1 MPALGEKTYIYSM
14 KALRHRTGSWIM
26 AFALSIVLAHAFTPH
41 DHFLPSTHEAAF
53 CDQHN
58 QPLKLFGFDAGL
70 DHLSHFRTTDSQR
83 DIRFEQVAVVSQ
95 TVIQLSLTEQ
105 HTPWAIFPPPPL
117 PCSYFQPDAPGRRG
131 PPRLG

>member
-1 MPALGEKTYIYSM
+1 M
-14 KALRHRTGSWIM
+14 KALKHRTGSWIM

-70 DHLSHFRTTDSQR
+70 DHLSHFRTADGHR
-83 DIRFEQVAVVSQ
+83 DIRFELVALVSQ
-95 TVIQLSLTEQ
+95 SVLPFSLQEQ
-105 HTPWAIFPPPPL
+105 HTPRAIFPPPPL
-117 PCSYFQPDAPGRRG
+117 LSAHFQPDAPGRRG